1 MLGIQS
7 RRLGE
12 GRYEVDLDVRI
23 PARTKGQTIVAGL
36 SALSNT
42 EILETTEESE

>member
-23 PARTKGQTIVAGL
+23 PVRTKGQTIVAGL
-36 SALSNT
+36 SALRNT
-42 EILETTEESE
+42 EVRESTEENE